1 MKNMRKIT
9 KSITFIPFAPILF
22 SLSFVLILFAHN
34 IGELTLPRIL
44 VPLLITF
51 LFSLIVYF
59 FTIIILRNI
68 NKSIIYSSI
77 FLIIFFSYRDVVFFT
92 GSLHILPWTID
103 IGSNHVM
110 FLVLVILLLY
120 IYLLIKRAK
129 RSFILLSRYL
139 TIIAVISTLIPLSG
153 IMRYEIIRK
162 LQKRPDN
169 PLVLSKIDS
178 ISLDKNILPDI
189 YYIVPDSYTS
199 TGNLKKYFNY
209 DNSQFV
215 SFLEDMGFYVA
226 TQSSS
231 NYPKTFLSLSSSLNM
246 EYLDYLSVNINSN
259 DQTLTDRLI
268 ENNNVVRLLKS
279 LGYHYYQMG
288 SWWGSTHFSRL
299 ADENYII
306 EKKVLGG
313 IGEFNYMLINS
324 SMLSPFI
331 SRFIPKAIVGE
342 SDDDKRARI
351 LYQFEE
357 LPNVAT
363 LPGPKFVFTHIIAPH
378 GPYVF
383 GKNCEYVSYELIRE
397 KSEEENYAN
406 QVSCINHKLEEAIRS
421 IIKNGAKPPV
431 ILLQADEGPNLL
443 NGKLIPPD
451 NWKEANK
458 DLMREKFPILSAY
471 YLPGVSKSILYP
483 SITPVNSFRAIFNL
497 YFSANLSLLPDRNYV
512 FLDTNHLYE
521 FEDVTEDLED

>member
-1 MKNMRKIT
+1 MKKIT
-9 KSITFIPFAPILF
+9 KSIAFIPFTPILF

-34 IGELTLPRIL
+34 NGELTLSRIL
-44 VPLLITF
+44 VPLLVTF

-77 FLIIFFSYRDVVFFT
+77 FLIIFFSYRDVVSFT
-92 GSLHILPWTID
+92 GNLHLLPWTID
-103 IGSNHVM
+103 IGSNHVLLPIL
-110 FLVLVILLLY
+110 LVLLLC
-120 IYLLIKRAK
+120 IYLLIKRAN

-153 IMRYEIIRK
+153 IMRYEIIRR

-169 PLVLSKIDS
+169 PLVLSKINS

-189 YYIVPDSYTS
+189 YYIIPDSYAS
-199 TGNLKKYFNY
+199 GGILKKYFNY

-215 SFLEDMGFYVA
+215 SFLEDTGFYVA

-246 EYLDYLSVNINSN
+246 EYLDYLSVNKNSD
-259 DQTLTDRLI
+259 DQTITDRLI
-268 ENNNVVRLLKS
+268 ENNNVVRFLKS
-279 LGYHYYQMG
+279 IGYRYYQMG

-299 ADENYII
+299 ADDNYII

-331 SRFIPKAIVGE
+331 SRLIPKVIVGE
-342 SDDDKRARI
+342 SDYDKRARI
-351 LYQFEE
+351 IFQFEE
-357 LPNVAT
+357 LPRVAN
-363 LPGPKFVFTHIIAPH
+363 LPGPKFVLTHIISPH

-383 GKNCEYVSYELIRE
+383 GKNCEYVTYEQIWGNT
-397 KSEEENYAN
+397 EEENYVN
-406 QVSCINHKLEEAIRS
+406 QVSCINQKLEEAIRV
-421 IIKNGAKPPV
+421 IIKNAAKPPV

-443 NGKLIPPD
+443 NEKLIPPD

-483 SITPVNSFRAIFNL
+483 SITPVNSFRVMFNL
-497 YFSANLSLLPDRNYV
+497 YFSTNLSLLPDRNYV
-512 FLDTNHLYE
+512 FLDNNHLYE
-521 FEDVTEDLED
+521 FEDVTENLKN